1 MARADW
7 PLLHFHDCLVDRPCR
22 FCATSDLGHLA
33 DPLALGATDQ
43 KMTKAIWDKATGV
56 QLGWIE
62 DGKVFA
68 VGMNEPIGHVR
79 EGKVFKHGG
88 VLVCYLASLNSG
100 EIPKAF
106 KKFLEKE
113 MDERKQD

>member
-1 MARADW
+1 
-7 PLLHFHDCLVDRPCR
+7 
-22 FCATSDLGHLA
+22 
-33 DPLALGATDQ
+33 
-43 KMTKAIWDKATGV
+43 MTKAIWDKATGV

-68 VGMNEPIGHVR
+68 VGMNEPIGYVR

-113 MDERKQD
+113 MDERKHD